1 MTWQPG
7 NQKITVHIL
16 PNISRNKG
24 NQKLKFGE
32 SIEYNMKNIIL
43 EKSCIEYGEK
53 TSPTL
58 FYKKSKQHI
67 STSKVYGF
75 IQLVLLYVQVKSCQN
90 ILKLRWRSVAS
101 TSYKAI

>member
-1 MTWQPG
+1 MTSQPG

-53 TSPTL
+53 TSPTP
-58 FYKKSKQHI
+58 FSKKSKL
-67 STSKVYGF
+67 STSLHQNYMD
-75 IQLVLLYVQVKSCQN
+75 LYN
-90 ILKLRWRSVAS
+90 
-101 TSYKAI
+101 

>member
-53 TSPTL
+53 TSPT
-58 FYKKSKQHI
+58 FFSKKSNL
-67 STSKVYGF
+67 STS
-75 IQLVLLYVQVKSCQN
+75 LYQKYMDLYN
-90 ILKLRWRSVAS
+90 
-101 TSYKAI
+101 